1 MGPILSARFKH
12 LTQPAQG
19 DPKMENRYHT
29 GKLVKKRMGEITPHP
44 TKKPRGG
51 NETLQKFY
59 RRGAATSLTHDGTS
73 KASQQIGEMVKVG
86 SCDIDPAPTKK
97 PKLDGEF
104 HLTATGEN
112 QAAASSSLQ

>member
-1 MGPILSARFKH
+1 
-12 LTQPAQG
+12 
-19 DPKMENRYHT
+19 MEDGHHT
-29 GKLVKKRMGEITPHP
+29 GKLVKKRMCEITPHP

-51 NETLQKFY
+51 NKIPQKFY
-59 RRGAATSLTHDGTS
+59 RRGVAPSLNHDGTS

-86 SCDIDPAPTKK
+86 SCDTDPAPTKK